1 MDEQHRESLSII
13 NASGS
18 HLLAL
23 INDILDLSKIE
34 AGHMTLLESELPL
47 HTTLQDIDK
56 MFQMPAQE
64 KLLSLTVK
72 GIANLPVQ
80 IITDASKLRQIVINL
95 IGNAIKFTASG
106 SISCQCSA
114 RRFGTDNYRLCIAV
128 TDTGQGIAAAEY
140 NKVFSSFEQTESGLN
155 TEGGTGLGL
164 ALSREYARLL
174 GGDISF
180 SSAVGEGSCFT
191 FTAVVKAGAGGIKTR
206 SEKAIGIMEQY
217 TPPKVLVVD
226 DKEPDRR
233 LIRLFLEPLGFE
245 LIEAENGIEAI
256 ESFEQNRPDLIL
268 MDYRM
273 PIMDGGEAT
282 QRIKTTERGEKTAI
296 IAMSA
301 SVLTTEIDVILGK
314 GADASVPKPIKRE
327 DLLQC
332 IAEQLGIEYRYEDP
346 SFTATAG
353 AKPIDQRDSSSER
366 PATVLVVDDS
376 KINRMVACMILKKE
390 GYHCEEAIDG
400 RDALDKVAALS
411 PDVILL
417 DMMMPV
423 MDGYEV
429 LKTIDRKNGMP
440 VVPIIASTANSDEQ
454 ENATLMQLG
463 AIAVCPKPLQANVLK
478 ATVINIL
485 ARQEQTGR

>member
-1 MDEQHRESLSII
+1 M
-13 NASGS
+13 A
-18 HLLAL
+18 
-23 INDILDLSKIE
+23 
-34 AGHMTLLESELPL
+34 
-47 HTTLQDIDK
+47 
-56 MFQMPAQE
+56 
-64 KLLSLTVK
+64 
-72 GIANLPVQ
+72 
-80 IITDASKLRQIVINL
+80 
-95 IGNAIKFTASG
+95 
-106 SISCQCSA
+106 
-114 RRFGTDNYRLCIAV
+114 
-128 TDTGQGIAAAEY
+128 
-140 NKVFSSFEQTESGLN
+140 
-155 TEGGTGLGL
+155 
-164 ALSREYARLL
+164 
-174 GGDISF
+174 
-180 SSAVGEGSCFT
+180 
-191 FTAVVKAGAGGIKTR
+191 
-206 SEKAIGIMEQY
+206 QY

-245 LIEAENGIEAI
+245 LVEAENGIEAI

-273 PIMDGGEAT
+273 PIMDGGEAS
-282 QRIKTTERGEKTAI
+282 QRIKKTEGGKTTKI
-296 IAMSA
+296 ISISA
-301 SVLTTEIDVILGK
+301 SVLATEIDAMLTQ
-314 GADASVPKPIKRE
+314 GADASLGKPIRRE

-332 IAEQLGIEYRYEDP
+332 IAEQLGIEYRYEDT
-346 SFTATAG
+346 SLIATAWGTDTAVPNPRSAAINAG